1 MYNSFGNKLKN
12 IRKNLS
18 LTQKKVA
25 DAACIDIKTLRRI
38 EKGENKIFL
47 DYLVALSNVY
57 KLDLIDMFN
66 NHITFYSEEVENA
79 INSIEN
85 AINSIENAIN
95 SIENKLSDMNFTS
108 LNKEIQILEKNLD
121 KTPYIS
127 QYFYLIKGIYYLR
140 NIPRDF
146 DNAYKFFIKSLK
158 INNPDYNIENYD
170 KYKYN
175 ILEFRCLKELGILK
189 SYTDGYNKYT
199 EIIEFCNKKILI
211 ISSTYISIKIN
222 YIIIQMR
229 KAKYQECLK
238 MINNLFNIDTSN
250 LSNYYPYLY
259 FLKYQIYEKLNEQEK
274 ANENLNNSLE
284 LCDKLNKLNTKKI
297 ILNIIN
303 NKK

>member
-1 MYNSFGNKLKN
+1 MYNNFGKKLKN

-18 LTQKKVA
+18 LSQKEVSERA
-25 DAACIDIKTLRRI
+25 FINIKTLRRI
-38 EKGENKIFL
+38 ENGNNKIFL
-47 DYLVALSNVY
+47 DHLIALSNVY
-57 KLDLIDMFN
+57 KLNLINIFSK
-66 NHITFYSEEVENA
+66 HLTFYSEEVEEA
-79 INSIEN
+79 INSIED
-85 AINSIENAIN
+85 
-95 SIENKLSDMNFTS
+95 KLSDMNFTS

-175 ILEFRCLKELGILK
+175 VLEFRCLKELAILK
-189 SYTDGYNKYT
+189 NYTDGYAKYT
-199 EIIEFCNKKILI
+199 EIIDFCNKNILI